1 MNNEQV
7 IEMMREIL
15 IKQGKGEQTVS
26 PDKTLRE
33 LGFRSLDFS
42 ELCLKAEMETDKEI
56 NFDANSLR
64 SIESVSDVCN
74 FLVTNLQ

>member
-33 LGFRSLDFS
+33 LRLSEVLDFS

-64 SIESVSDVCN
+64 SIEKC
-74 FLVTNLQ
+74 